1 MENNF
6 DIHNWQAKFLKED
19 FKFGGEHGLTMAGDE
34 PTPVKVDKAKQE
46 VSSIANIIED
56 AFQAF
61 TRDVQQKYPDIFQD
75 KKLLDRVNE
84 MAEQIKQLK
93 KVSTDRY
100 K

>member
-34 PTPVKVDKAKQE
+34 PTPVKVDKVAQE
-46 VSSIANIIED
+46 VGSIASIIED
-56 AFQAF
+56 AFQGF
-61 TRDVQQKYPDIFQD
+61 SKDIQEKYPDIFQD
-75 KKLLDRVNE
+75 KKLLSRME
-84 MAEQIKQLK
+84 MMAQQIKRLK